1 MSRLALLAD
10 ICAETCRFALLNGE
24 DGGRPLLAHPD
35 EHRVADRADAYEA
48 FGVYAESL
56 SGRLPKVLGLTVSGP
71 LDLDAWTVPQSG
83 WTVSWRELQRRFGFE
98 EVVALNDVA
107 ATSHS
112 LRCVAPGT

>member
-1 MSRLALLAD
+1 M
-10 ICAETCRFALLNGE
+10 
-24 DGGRPLLAHPD
+24 
-35 EHRVADRADAYEA
+35 
-48 FGVYAESL
+48 
-56 SGRLPKVLGLTVSGP
+56 LGLTVSGP

-112 LRCVAPGT
+112 LRCLAPGA